1 MHITKPWSNT
11 HPNYGLRPDNLL
23 TKSRYYNYGGPP
35 GRKYAFT
42 GQTKTK
48 ARVGLKAGMV
58 NVAPAEKYSSPKA
71 PAEGWGLIGCEVEE
85 YPFGN
90 SQTVSK
96 AKWNDRDFNNG
107 KVFPVLRLI
116 PGPENN
122 NHGQAL
128 GNWIGDVKAA
138 LKAQNGIEPTTFS
151 YCVEITG
158 PQKDRDDYCLEPG
171 NDDYCYNACAIPYGA
186 DFTLVNYWKDSKN
199 DDIRYDPWFDEKGKT
214 FEHITKSVLGQKP
227 EKTNLPSQYGRYPS
241 PGHKTYVGDMAAR
254 PLTGTWQLS
263 HNEDAF
269 QISPYYGPVLPVV
282 VGTPTPR
289 KDDDKNDGAN
299 LIYDNYPGYSDGTDS
314 EEEEEE
320 DDDDDDAMDTSARM
334 KRYVA
339 RAEQRSNESSTLSPR
354 KDTTGRGAAR
364 LSRRGVQTGSWLDP
378 RVYSEILQ
386 CAEDTDPGYDEE
398 EDLDIQDEW
407 LADEDSIPSS
417 SKTSSMTT
425 TVNSSPTTTTANSSS
440 SLTSESF
447 LTTTT
452 ASSTT
457 SSTTFIESLTASSCY
472 PSTAPTSTDG
482 AKEIEFSV
490 VNAAINQF
498 CNTLLESSA
507 IIGPD
512 THAPAVDPFFPEMT
526 GKNFNGEP
534 VFLHA

>member
-71 PAEGWGLIGCEVEE
+71 PAEGWGLIG
-85 YPFGN
+85 
-90 SQTVSK
+90 
-96 AKWNDRDFNNG
+96 
-107 KVFPVLRLI
+107 
-116 PGPENN
+116 
-122 NHGQAL
+122 
-128 GNWIGDVKAA
+128 
-138 LKAQNGIEPTTFS
+138 
-151 YCVEITG
+151 VEITG

-314 EEEEEE
+314 EEEEED

-534 VFLHA
+534 VFLHATWNGTGSSCKPLDFGNDSFSVSDGLEYTSGGMLLANCIEWGIRPADYATKIQRRKRDAS

>member
-11 HPNYGLRPDNLL
+11 HSNYGLRPDNLL

-48 ARVGLKAGMV
+48 ARPGLPAGMV

-122 NHGQAL
+122 DHGQL
-128 GNWIGDVKAA
+128 
-138 LKAQNGIEPTTFS
+138 L
-151 YCVEITG
+151 
-158 PQKDRDDYCLEPG
+158 KDRDDYCLEPG
-171 NDDYCYNACAIPYGA
+171 NDDYCHNACAIPYGA
-186 DFTLVNYWKDSKN
+186 DSTLVNYWKDSKN

-227 EKTNLPSQYGRYPS
+227 EKTNLPSQY
-241 PGHKTYVGDMAAR
+241 
-254 PLTGTWQLS
+254 
-263 HNEDAF
+263 
-269 QISPYYGPVLPVV
+269 
-282 VGTPTPR
+282 VGTPAPR
-289 KDDDKNDGAN
+289 KDDDKNDGAS

-314 EEEEEE
+314 EEEEE
-320 DDDDDDAMDTSARM
+320 DDDDDHDGDDAMDTSARI

-339 RAEQRSNESSTLSPR
+339 QAEERWNESSSLSPM

-364 LSRRGVQTGSWLDP
+364 LPRRGVQTGSWLDP
-378 RVYSEILQ
+378 RVYLEILQ
-386 CAEDTDPGYDEE
+386 CAEDTDPGYDEEE

-407 LADEDSIPSS
+407 LADEDSISSS

-425 TVNSSPTTTTANSSS
+425 TVD
-440 SLTSESF
+440 F
-447 LTTTT
+447 
-452 ASSTT
+452 
-457 SSTTFIESLTASSCY
+457 
-472 PSTAPTSTDG
+472 
-482 AKEIEFSV
+482 K
-490 VNAAINQF
+490 F

-507 IIGPD
+507 IIGPG
-512 THAPAVDPFFPEMT
+512 THAPAVDPFFPDMT

-534 VFLHA
+534 VFLHATWNGTGSSCEPLDFGNDSFSVSDGLEYTSGGMLLANFIEWGVRPADYASIEL